1 MNVFSAF
8 KKSNI
13 DYIIVG
19 LGNPGKQ
26 YDKTRHNVGFNAID
40 YMADKYAINLKK
52 MKFSSLNE
60 KCTICGKNVLL
71 VKPQT
76 FMNNS
81 GEAVGAIA
89 RFYKLTT
96 DRVIVLCDDI
106 SLPCGA
112 LRLRM
117 KGSAGGHNGLKS
129 INAHLGSEAY
139 PRIKIGVGEKPSPDY
154 DLADWVLSAPSAA
167 DTKLIEDR
175 YGDVLKTVE
184 LLVQGKTDAA
194 MNACNRAVK

>member
-1 MNVFSAF
+1 MDVFSAF
-8 KKSNI
+8 RKSSI
-13 DYIIVG
+13 DFVVVG

-26 YDKTRHNVGFNAID
+26 YDKTRHNVGFNAVD
-40 YMADKYAINLKK
+40 YIADKYSSSLKK
-52 MKFSSLNE
+52 MKFFSLNE
-60 KCTICGKNVLL
+60 KCVIKGKNVLL

-89 RFYKLTT
+89 RFYKLTP
-96 DRVIVLCDDI
+96 DKVIVVCDDI

-139 PRIKIGVGEKPSPDY
+139 PRIKIGVGEKPHPDY
-154 DLADWVLSAPSAA
+154 DLADWVLSVPSVA
-167 DTKLIEDR
+167 DTKLIEER

-184 LLVQGKTDAA
+184 LLVEGKTDAA
-194 MNACNRAVK
+194 LNECNRANK